1 MTGCDLQLHLRY
13 RNSIWKKEPD
23 NNFVHA
29 QNKNV
34 ITLPVSFTRSYAEDE
49 PNFPRQSNLILQK
62 KVSGVDKVMNFKYFL
77 RPNKEI
83 N

>member
-1 MTGCDLQLHLRY
+1 MTCNY
-13 RNSIWKKEPD
+13 IWGTEIAFEKK
-23 NNFVHA
+23 NQIINFVHA

-34 ITLPVSFTRSYAEDE
+34 ITLPVRFTRSYAEDE